1 MGNVPPGFV
10 WDLVWHNAT
19 HMQDN
24 PYIDIVFVVVM
35 FDVLTGSLKAWK
47 TNAKRHVNST
57 KGLNGLAKHSLIL
70 AMIAFLYPIISAMGL
85 ETEVNIVLTY
95 FIYQY
100 GVSVME
106 NLDVLGVPFPEPIRK
121 KFEKMASRS
130 DEFIKEDEEDN
141 DKIK

>member
-10 WDLVWHNAT
+10 WNLVWHEAC

-24 PYIDIVFVVVM
+24 PYIDIVFVLVM

-47 TNAKRHVNST
+47 MDAKRHINST
-57 KGLNGLAKHSLIL
+57 KGLNGLVKHSLIL
-70 AMIAFLYPIISAMGL
+70 SMIAFLFPIIAAMRL
-85 ETEVNIVLTY
+85 KTEANVVLFY

-106 NLDVLGVPFPEPIRK
+106 NLDVLGVPFPPIIRD
-121 KFEKMASRS
+121 KFEKMAERS
-130 DEFIKEDEEDN
+130 DKLIKKDDHDEN
-141 DKIK
+141 